1 MAVCFSSAA
10 CAGRDQ
16 AVTPVQDEQEA
27 GEIPSVDEE
36 TLETGQDA
44 DAPEAEQGADGPE
57 AEQEAEAGTADAGE
71 DGMPGGFRA
80 DDLTQSFE
88 FTKGADNKELEKPI
102 TAYALKFDDRGVVE
116 GETNGDIKTEHS
128 LSQSSRDNMD
138 LYVSILGRNYSMD
151 DYLAKR
157 REDNLQYATT
167 IARGHNIQ
175 TADAASA
182 DGSAEFTAI
191 RYTNFEDGGENDYEY
206 MGQLAYTDGT
216 SVAATEFLYSVD
228 REYGNG
234 EEVEA
239 WMKAVLE
246 RYGIDYG
253 GLEWIAQ

>member
-1 MAVCFSSAA
+1 MRKRIALLLAMAVCFSSAA
-10 CAGRDQ
+10 CAGKDPAATTVQ
-16 AVTPVQDEQEA
+16 EVQDGQET

-36 TLETGQDA
+36 APKTEQDA
-44 DAPEAEQGADGPE
+44 GPGAASAEEGGASGDIRTDAATEA
-57 AEQEAEAGTADAGE
+57 
-71 DGMPGGFRA
+71 
-80 DDLTQSFE
+80 FE
-88 FTKGADNKELEKPI
+88 FTKGADDKELEKPI
-102 TAYALKFDDRGVVE
+102 TAYALKFNDSGVVE

-151 DYLAKR
+151 DYLAKK
-157 REDNLQYATT
+157 REDNMQYVTT

-175 TADAASA
+175 TADAVST

-191 RYTNFEDGGENDYEY
+191 RYTNFEDGGENDYMY
-206 MGQLAYTDGT
+206 MGNLAYTDGT

-253 GLEWIAQ
+253 GLEWITQ